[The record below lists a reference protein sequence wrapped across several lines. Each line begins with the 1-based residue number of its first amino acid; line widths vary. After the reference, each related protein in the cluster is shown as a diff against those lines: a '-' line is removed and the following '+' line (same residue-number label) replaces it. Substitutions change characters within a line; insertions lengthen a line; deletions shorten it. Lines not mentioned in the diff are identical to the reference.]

1 MAISSEYRLPG
12 VYSQET
18 TGPKLSTTTG
28 GNATVAFVGPALGY
42 RTASQQI
49 TLNGIDEETLNN
61 TGVIADS
68 YVVRGRS
75 SGTTYTLDEDYTA
88 TQDANGNTKIARK
101 LSTLSTSKTA
111 VSGYTH
117 VFYTA
122 QPSFVLSTQVN
133 GEDAEGYVIKGTL
146 TIKSGSTTYTEDTDY
161 SVDYHTNTVAAKTG
175 GSFVNGSTLTITYDW
190 TTAEP
195 IELVGEAAYGLKH
208 KYISK
213 NSMGESGSEYTCKIV
228 SCKYG
233 ENDYGD
239 TPGATDGYIE
249 DVDFEIDYT
258 TGRINR
264 TATSRIPTFDEETGN
279 LFYIE
284 FAYDKIKS
292 GELVVVTY
300 NYVDTTYG
308 EAVWYDSYNELI
320 AELGTPWNS
329 STGKIQS
336 PISVAAYIATRNG
349 MGGCYAVPV
358 EGQVLDGSDVTYT
371 TAAWENAIEALTV
384 VSGIDIIVPLT
395 GDQNIWQV
403 VETHIST
410 MKENED
416 ERIAIVGADG
426 TDGVVSSDQMIVYA
440 ESMATPDIWMVSPST
455 FKMRNPIT
463 SVVEPIAG
471 FYAAAAVA
479 GLNSSLR
486 RYVPLTHKTISG
498 LYSANEYNT
507 KNTKKNQCANGLM
520 YIDENSAGMQILHGR
535 TTSNNSITDRE
546 SNIVLTKNYV
556 IKMMR
561 EMFSNGYIGS
571 IITSDTLANIR
582 SAVGS
587 ALYQL
592 ENSNYISDYTEVSAT
607 QDASNPTQVNVMFEY
622 APVYSMNYIEISFS
636 IDGSTTIE

>member
-18 TGPKLSTTTG
+18 TGPKLNTTVG

-49 TLNGIDEETLNN
+49 TLNDIDEVTLNN

-75 SGTTYTLDEDYTA
+75 SGVNYTLDEDYVA
-88 TQDANGNTKIARK
+88 TQDASGNTRIARK
-101 LSTLSTSKTA
+101 ITKLSTSKTA

-117 VFYTA
+117 VFYSA
-122 QPSFVLSTQVN
+122 QPSFVLPTQVS
-133 GEDAEGYVIKGTL
+133 GEDVDGYVIKGTL
-146 TIKSGSTTYTEDTDY
+146 SIKKGSVTYKEDTDY
-161 SVDYHTNTVAAKTG
+161 SVDYHTNTVSAKTG
-175 GSFVNGSTLTITYDW
+175 GAFENGSTLTITYDW

-195 IELVGEAAYGLKH
+195 IELVGEAAYGLSH
-208 KYISK
+208 KYISE
-213 NSMGESGSEYTCKIV
+213 NALGESGNTYTCKIV
-228 SCKYG
+228 SCKYDT
-233 ENDYGD
+233 NNYGD
-239 TPGATDGYIE
+239 TPGATGGYLE
-249 DVDFEIDYT
+249 NVDFVIDYT

-264 TATSRIPTFDEETGN
+264 TATSRIPTFDETVGN

-284 FAYDKIKS
+284 FGYDAIRS
-292 GELVVVTY
+292 GEPVVVTY

-308 EAVWYDSYNELI
+308 EAKWYDSYNELI
-320 AELGTPWNS
+320 AELGTPWDS
-329 STGKIQS
+329 STGNIQS

-349 MGGCYAVPV
+349 MGGCYAAPV
-358 EGQVLDGSDVTYT
+358 QGTILDGSDVTYT
-371 TAAWENAIEALTV
+371 TAAWEDAINALTV
-384 VSGIDIIVPLT
+384 INGIDIIVPLT
-395 GDQNIWQV
+395 GDQNIWQAV
-403 VETHIST
+403 ASHIST

-416 ERIAIVGADG
+416 ERVAIVGADG
-426 TDGVVSSDQMIVYA
+426 TDGVVSSNQMIAYA
-440 ESMATPDIWMVSPST
+440 EAMASPDIWMVSPST

-486 RYVPLTHKTISG
+486 QYVPLTHKTISG

-507 KNTKKNQCANGLM
+507 KNTKKNQSANGLM
-520 YIDENSAGMQILHGR
+520 YVDETSSGMQILHGR

-546 SNIVLTKNYV
+546 SNIILTKNYV

-571 IITSDTLANIR
+571 IITTDTLANIR
-582 SAVGS
+582 SAVSS

-592 ENSNYISDYTEVSAT
+592 ENNNYISDYTEVTAS
-607 QDASNPTQVNVMFEY
+607 QDTSNPTQVNVAFEY
-622 APVYSMNYIEISFS
+622 SPVYSMNYIEISFS